1 MNLAPVRATFLPL
14 ACLAFAT
21 VASAHPGHD
30 GHEVTWDFE
39 HLAAHP
45 LATVGCA
52 VVVGVAAWVL
62 VSVLG
67 TRQTRL
73 QSLRKSADKP
83 RK

>member
-1 MNLAPVRATFLPL
+1 MNLAPVRATLL
-14 ACLAFAT
+14 SVACLAFAT

-45 LATVGCA
+45 VATLGCA

-67 TRQTRL
+67 ARQTRL
-73 QSLRKSADKP
+73 QSLRKSADNP